1 MGRILGV
8 DFGTVRIGL
17 ALSDPSKILASP
29 LTTLQAKKKGE
40 ATAQMLLDA
49 IANRDVEL
57 IVLGLPLLLSGKD
70 SETTSMVRKFADLL
84 GTLTD
89 IPIILWD
96 ERLTSKQ
103 VERTLI
109 DGNMRREKR
118 ATLMDTLCASLILQ
132 GYLDSISNLEKI
144 SFAEI

>member
-29 LTTLQAKKKGE
+29 MTTLQAKKKGE
-40 ATAQMLLDA
+40 ATAQILLDA

-57 IVLGLPLLLSGKD
+57 IVIGLPLLLSGKD
-70 SETTSMVRKFADLL
+70 SETTTTVRKFAALL
-84 GTLTD
+84 ETLTN

-118 ATLMDTLCASLILQ
+118 ITLMDTLCASLILQ
-132 GYLDSISNLEKI
+132 SYLDSI
-144 SFAEI
+144 

>member
-17 ALSDPSKILASP
+17 ALSDPSKMLASP

-40 ATAQMLLDA
+40 ATAQILLEA
-49 IANRDVEL
+49 IANRDIER
-57 IVLGLPLLLSGKD
+57 IVIGLPLLLSGKD
-70 SETTSMVRKFADLL
+70 SETTTTVRKFATLL
-84 GTLTD
+84 ETVTD
-89 IPIILWD
+89 IPILLWD

-118 ATLMDTLCASLILQ
+118 ITVMDTLCASLILQ
-132 GYLDSISNLEKI
+132 SYLDSIYKLQI
-144 SFAEI
+144 